1 MRPPHTITITT
12 TIIIMTTSTT
22 HSPFKLPSIPTRPDI
37 YPSTMGP
44 PAVPARKR
52 KIAPAGSASP
62 FPASSSNSP
71 DPSEQEEDEEYSPKV
86 PAKRQRATKPAAVP
100 AAKSKNMSREQL
112 RKANHSLIER
122 RRREKINAALDSLR
136 EMVPGLG
143 VEQGKGGEFKL
154 EVGHM
159 YNQS

>member
-1 MRPPHTITITT
+1 
-12 TIIIMTTSTT
+12 MTTSTT
-22 HSPFKLPSIPTRPDI
+22 PSPFKLPSIPTRPDT

-71 DPSEQEEDEEYSPKV
+71 DPSEQEDEEYSPKA

-100 AAKSKNMSREQL
+100 AVKSKNMSREQL

-154 EVGHM
+154 EVGHS